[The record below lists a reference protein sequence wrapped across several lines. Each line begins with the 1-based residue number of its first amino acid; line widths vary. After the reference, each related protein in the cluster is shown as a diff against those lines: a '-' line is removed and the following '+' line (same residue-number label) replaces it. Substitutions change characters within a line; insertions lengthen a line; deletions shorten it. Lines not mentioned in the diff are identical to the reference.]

1 MVVCASKGAASRQD
15 MENSEAVRRFMRL
28 VPSHWV
34 NYMPARTFL
43 GNDVLPGRV
52 SMNPAA
58 GEKSCCA

>member
-43 GNDVLPGRV
+43 GNGVLPGLAF
-52 SMNPAA
+52 P
-58 GEKSCCA
+58 